1 MCTFSLIWILS
12 KSYLIFW
19 FDFRHSSI
27 YSHSFCLIHALSH
40 TFLLI
45 WILFRFYL
53 IFQSDFWHS
62 LFHSHS
68 FCLIYNLMCISL
80 LFTSFARNSTKFTQ
94 KTVWE
99 LKKDQ
104 ICMKCRF
111 SLRFF
116 IQNLAFSKFSEHQND
131 FWQSYVK
138 EALSEY
144 TKWVSESVT
153 CRWLA

>member
-19 FDFRHSSI
+19 SDFRHSSI

-53 IFQSDFWHS
+53 IFQSDFWHF

-99 LKKDQ
+99 LKKRSDLYEMQ
-104 ICMKCRF
+104 IQFEIFHTKSC
-111 SLRFF
+111 SLKIFW
-116 IQNLAFSKFSEHQND
+116 ASEW
-131 FWQSYVK
+131 F
-138 EALSEY
+138 L
-144 TKWVSESVT
+144 TKLCQRRVEWIY
-153 CRWLA
+153 